1 MTINK
6 RDFFDAIN
14 YADTAVKIHE
24 YLLNTLEK
32 QQKDFAESCNNDN
45 SSEKSKALASISDVE
60 LRFAQLDMLSAIY
73 RKVLLNTLNEIEGCN
88 DQELK
93 TIKNGLLHMVA
104 TTLEACVN
112 DFTIEAKI
120 TIDIKE
126 EQ

>member
-1 MTINK
+1 MTITK

-24 YLLNTLEK
+24 YLLDILEK
-32 QQKDFAESCNNDN
+32 QQKDFTENCNNDN
-45 SSEKSKALASISDVE
+45 DSEKSNALANISDVE

-73 RKVLLNTLNEIEGCN
+73 RKILLNTLNEIEGCN
-88 DQELK
+88 DQELN

-112 DFTIEAKI
+112 DFAIEAKI

>member
-24 YLLNTLEK
+24 YLLNILEK

-45 SSEKSKALASISDVE
+45 GSEKSKALASISDVE

>member
-14 YADTAVKIHE
+14 YADTAVQIHE
-24 YLLNTLEK
+24 YLLNILEK
-32 QQKDFAESCNNDN
+32 QQKDFAENCNNDN
-45 SSEKSKALASISDVE
+45 DSEKSKALASISDVE

-73 RKVLLNTLNEIEGCN
+73 RKILLNTLNEIEGCN

>member
-6 RDFFDAIN
+6 RDFLDAIN

-93 TIKNGLLHMVA
+93 TIKNG
-104 TTLEACVN
+104 
-112 DFTIEAKI
+112 FTAYGRHH
-120 TIDIKE
+120 TGSLR
-126 EQ
+126 